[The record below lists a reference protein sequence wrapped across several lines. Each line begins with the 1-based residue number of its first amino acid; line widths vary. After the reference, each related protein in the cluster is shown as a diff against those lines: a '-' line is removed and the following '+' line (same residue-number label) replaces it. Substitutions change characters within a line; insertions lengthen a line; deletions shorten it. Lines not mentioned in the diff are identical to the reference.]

1 MSASMDTM
9 SGIYTINSV
18 NTAAGSCS
26 THTVSLQTNKITGSS
41 TLVLLEVAAYG
52 AYGGTGGD
60 MFDNGVPF
68 IIQNAVSAGAV
79 SFNVCNSGANAL
91 SGQLK
96 VSWLVLG
103 G

>member
-1 MSASMDTM
+1 M
-9 SGIYTINSV
+9 
-18 NTAAGSCS
+18 
-26 THTVSLQTNKITGSS
+26 IT
-41 TLVLLEVAAYG
+41 
-52 AYGGTGGD
+52 
-60 MFDNGVPF
+60 NGVPF
-68 IIQNAVSAGAV
+68 IIQNAVSTGAV